1 VRRPRKPR
9 PTESDAAPELP
20 VTRAIAITPEALGSE
35 AEADEWLRR
44 MAGDP
49 EARANFRDSAVG
61 LLNKALHVHGAAA
74 GDPHP
79 RAVSSHAAV
88 AVRIGY
94 GSGDDLVEGRWSA
107 ARDIPED
114 KRRRRGGDDLSPQQR
129 VAAVLS
135 GKEQLDTCETLI
147 PRARLDLDAG
157 RMREAALQIRPGL
170 EALLAELG
178 SDTGSGQSEDLA
190 VLGSLR
196 PAVGDAANA
205 ALRGELAGD
214 QEDAVREAILVSERV
229 LRRRRLRAG

>member
-1 VRRPRKPR
+1 
-9 PTESDAAPELP
+9 
-20 VTRAIAITPEALGSE
+20 
-35 AEADEWLRR
+35 
-44 MAGDP
+44 
-49 EARANFRDSAVG
+49 
-61 LLNKALHVHGAAA
+61 
-74 GDPHP
+74 
-79 RAVSSHAAV
+79 
-88 AVRIGY
+88 VRIGY

-114 KRRRRGGDDLSPQQR
+114 KRRRRSRDDLSPQQR

-135 GKEQLDTCETLI
+135 GKERLDTCETLI

-178 SDTGSGQSEDLA
+178 PHAGSGQSEDLA

-196 PAVGDAANA
+196 AAVGDAANA
-205 ALRGELAGD
+205 ALRGELAGG
-214 QEDAVREAILVSERV
+214 QEDAVREAVLVSERV

>member
-1 VRRPRKPR
+1 
-9 PTESDAAPELP
+9 
-20 VTRAIAITPEALGSE
+20 
-35 AEADEWLRR
+35 
-44 MAGDP
+44 
-49 EARANFRDSAVG
+49 
-61 LLNKALHVHGAAA
+61 
-74 GDPHP
+74 
-79 RAVSSHAAV
+79 
-88 AVRIGY
+88 
-94 GSGDDLVEGRWSA
+94 
-107 ARDIPED
+107 
-114 KRRRRGGDDLSPQQR
+114 

-178 SDTGSGQSEDLA
+178 SDAGAGQSEDLA

-196 PAVGDAANA
+196 AAVGDAANA

-214 QEDAVREAILVSERV
+214 QQDAVREAVLVSERV